1 MAHCFRAIYVYKKDR
16 ETPSVTIG
24 YNRDMIKT
32 FFSSLAGKIV
42 IAAVLCLIVFFV
54 LREINPIMCV
64 VIMIAVPCCVFDG
77 NDDKKKRSSE

>member
-16 ETPSVTIG
+16 ATPSVAIG

-32 FFSSLAGKIV
+32 FLRSLAGKIV
-42 IAAVLCLIVFFV
+42 IASALCLIVFFV

-77 NDDKKKRSSE
+77 YGDKKDKSSE